1 MNNDQLAISIR
12 GPYSI
17 ANFAMLI
24 FQFSFIFLE
33 GLGRGRIRHRRTHP
47 WGKIV
52 KDISMVRMFP
62 KGMDALSPA
71 LSVV

>member
-1 MNNDQLAISIR
+1 MLNDQLAISIR
-12 GPYSI
+12 GPYVI

-33 GLGRGRIRHRRTHP
+33 GLGRWRIWHRRAHP
-47 WGKIV
+47 RGKIV
-52 KDISMVRMFP
+52 GDISKMRMFP
-62 KGMDALSPA
+62 KGTDALSPA